1 MEWEMELEVSIWDKA
16 PILAQATRTKA
27 TLASSSSREKS
38 HVEVNSTLYQ
48 ESIKDPKSLNKTS
61 HKFKKNNEII

>member
-27 TLASSSSREKS
+27 TQASSSSREKS
-38 HVEVNSTLYQ
+38 LVEVNSTLYQ